1 MYKKENFQP
10 MKNKGKRLSSRQLQI
25 EVDFHQCDGK
35 KYFGLYACQNEKG
48 LVDDMYF
55 GPNDSIF

>member
-1 MYKKENFQP
+1 
-10 MKNKGKRLSSRQLQI
+10 MKNQGKIFEFKAITNR
-25 EVDFHQCDGK
+25 GK
-35 KYFGLYACQNEKG
+35 FSVVSWAKYFGLYACQNEKG